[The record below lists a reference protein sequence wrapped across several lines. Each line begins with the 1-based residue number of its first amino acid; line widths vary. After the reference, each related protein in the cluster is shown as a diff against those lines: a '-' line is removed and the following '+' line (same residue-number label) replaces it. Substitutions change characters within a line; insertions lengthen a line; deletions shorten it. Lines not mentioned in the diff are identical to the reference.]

1 MAWIET
7 IPWDEA
13 DGELLDAYNWQ
24 AKALGEPAEFT
35 MLGSLYPAIVDQR
48 LQLYRTVE
56 DCPSALTPIE
66 RQSAAFVTS
75 TINGTAHCASGLRL
89 KLASLG
95 LADETLVAIETDP
108 HRVTTD
114 DARFDAICA
123 HAAKLTSAPSDM
135 TEGDLDA
142 VRAFGLD
149 DLDLLDLNNM
159 VAYYCY
165 INRVVMG
172 LGIRSEMST
181 THEATRAVPDARRAH
196 PADES

>member
-35 MLGSLYPAIVDQR
+35 MVGSLYPAIAEQR
-48 LQLYRTVE
+48 LQLYRAVE
-56 DCPSALTPIE
+56 DCPSALSPIE

-95 LADETLVAIETDP
+95 LPEATLAAIETDP
-108 HRVTTD
+108 HGLATHD
-114 DARFDAICA
+114 PRFDAICA
-123 HAAKLTSAPSDM
+123 HAAKLTTAPTEM
-135 TEGDLDA
+135 TEADLDTL
-142 VRAFGLD
+142 RTFGLD

-181 THEATRAVPDARRAH
+181 THEATRAVPEARG
-196 PADES
+196 

>member
-1 MAWIET
+1 MAWIST

-13 DGELLDAYNWQ
+13 DGRLLDAYNWQ

-35 MLGSLYPAIVDQR
+35 MVGSLYPAIVEER
-48 LQLYRTVE
+48 LRLYRAVE
-56 DCPSALTPIE
+56 DCPSELTPVE
-66 RQSAAFVTS
+66 RQAAAFVAS
-75 TINGTAHCASGLRL
+75 TLNGTAHCASGLRL

-95 LADETLVAIETDP
+95 LSDVTLDAIDIDP
-108 HRVTTD
+108 AGVSTG

-123 HAAKLTSAPSDM
+123 HAAKLTTAPTDM
-135 TEGDLDA
+135 VEADLDA
-142 VRAFGLD
+142 LRDVGLT

-172 LGIRSEMST
+172 LGIRSEMSS
-181 THEATRAVPDARRAH
+181 THEATRAVPHGAH
-196 PADES
+196 PAAES